1 MAGSRGKRWIMTAA
15 QAVVM
20 FSLVLGLVAFV
31 GNNKLVTVTVDGRT
45 STVQTFG
52 GTVGD
57 VLGKAGVDVD
67 DADHVTPALSSAI
80 QDGTVI
86 NVNQATAVSVTL
98 DGAESTVNTTSDTV
112 GDLVAELGVARQS
125 RLSASLDTD
134 LVTLSNPLY
143 ISTPKTVT
151 LLADGKNREVTTTA
165 ETVADLLAD
174 ADVKL
179 GSKDRISVPESSAV
193 VAGMALK
200 ITRVETGKEITETK
214 TVNFTTQKV
223 KDDSLPEGQ
232 TKVQTKG
239 VAGETEFVYSAT
251 VIDGKT
257 VKRKLLSEKVL
268 TEPVPEKI
276 RVGTAVEEEPEAD
289 EEPAEEPGEG
299 TGEAGPSGGN
309 WAALA
314 ECESGGNWSINTGNG
329 YYGGLQFS
337 LNSWLGAGGGK
348 YAPYPH
354 EASPAEQIATAEV
367 LRSSGGWGH
376 WPSCAAQL
384 GLL

>member
-1 MAGSRGKRWIMTAA
+1 MIAA
-15 QAVVM
+15 QGAVM

-31 GNNKLVTVTVDGRT
+31 GNNKLVTLTVDGRT

-57 VLGKAGVDVD
+57 VLGKAGVGVD
-67 DADHVTPALSSAI
+67 AADHVTPALSAAV
-80 QDGTVI
+80 QDGTI
-86 NVNQATAVSVTL
+86 ISVNQATAVTVTL

-125 RLSASLDTD
+125 RLSASLETN
-134 LVTLSNPLY
+134 LVTLANPLY
-143 ISTPKTVT
+143 ISTPKTVA
-151 LLADGKNREVTTTA
+151 LLADGKSREVTTTA

-174 ADVKL
+174 ADVSL
-179 GSKDRISVPESSAV
+179 GDKDRISIPESSLV

-200 ITRVETGKEITETK
+200 ITRVETGKETTK
-214 TVNFTTQKV
+214 TKAVPFTTKEVKDNSLAEGKTKV
-223 KDDSLPEGQ
+223 KTE
-232 TKVQTKG
+232 G
-239 VAGETEFVYSAT
+239 VAGETEVVYALT

-257 VKRKLLSEKVL
+257 VSRKMLSETVL
-268 TEPVPEKI
+268 IKAVQEYI
-276 RVGTAVEEEPEAD
+276 LIGTAVED
-289 EEPAEEPGEG
+289 EEVVAAVEEEKKPEEKPGQG
-299 TGEAGPSGGN
+299 TGVAGPSAGN

-314 ECESGGNWSINTGNG
+314 KCESGGNWSINSGNG

-337 LNSWLGAGGGK
+337 LPSWRGAGGGK

-376 WPSCAAQL
+376 WPSCAGQL